1 MVRLSVNSIMIGI
14 LTHSMY
20 VEIKAES
27 GDLRS
32 DPQAELTNKYKQ
44 IFGIREV
51 HILSVFSLIYVG
63 TEVTIG
69 GMYLFPRSTS
79 RSSTPSGWSVTYI
92 QEKRHGTA
100 NAGYISS
107 GFFAGECDRI
117 IVHYPNECLTQMCR
131 THARP
136 YSSHVAE
143 QEGEQI
149 CKSSPFLLIDG
160 DRQIGERRAL
170 FLYALLAIQ
179 CVFLSFHWSS
189 LLWLTREFLD
199 RLEVTVWVV
208 PSLVENALAVAF
220 VGLLLGPM
228 YPILMNHSTRILP
241 RWLLT
246 GCMGYIAGVGQAG
259 SAVLPFLTGLLASK
273 FGIASLQPL

>member
-1 MVRLSVNSIMIGI
+1 MIGI

-69 GMYLFPRSTS
+69 GMYPDSPRPIS

-107 GFFAGECDRI
+107 GFFAGKCDRI
-117 IVHYPNECLTQMCR
+117 IVQYPKRM
-131 THARP
+131 
-136 YSSHVAE
+136 
-143 QEGEQI
+143 
-149 CKSSPFLLIDG
+149 F
-160 DRQIGERRAL
+160 
-170 FLYALLAIQ
+170 
-179 CVFLSFHWSS
+179 
-189 LLWLTREFLD
+189 
-199 RLEVTVWVV
+199 
-208 PSLVENALAVAF
+208 NANV
-220 VGLLLGPM
+220 
-228 YPILMNHSTRILP
+228 
-241 RWLLT
+241 
-246 GCMGYIAGVGQAG
+246 
-259 SAVLPFLTGLLASK
+259 
-273 FGIASLQPL
+273 